1 MTLAEIEHEIKEIQ
15 ISLEDLSQRL
25 GRVHQEVA
33 KLLIVE
39 QAREIKGQR
48 D

>member
-1 MTLAEIEHEIKEIQ
+1 MKEIQ
-15 ISLEDLSQRL
+15 IALEDLSQRL

-39 QAREIKGQR
+39 RAQEIKGQR
-48 D
+48 G